1 MATLL
6 KTIGFTIS
14 GLLSLVIF
22 TSLSLKVLAAGD
34 GGWRWIIVSS
44 ITCIIIIIL
53 FIAAPVITVSP
64 NNTIQLEGSNVMFQC
79 EAISEPLYTVQWQF
93 NETFINNNN
102 DYLINQSTGEL
113 TVFNITLT
121 DTGIYTCIVENIHGN
136 DSASATLSV
145 QGTIIIIMITMRI
158 HLSLSIYSCSTI
170 YSKSD

>member
-1 MATLL
+1 
-6 KTIGFTIS
+6 
-14 GLLSLVIF
+14 
-22 TSLSLKVLAAGD
+22 
-34 GGWRWIIVSS
+34 
-44 ITCIIIIIL
+44 
-53 FIAAPVITVSP
+53 
-64 NNTIQLEGSNVMFQC
+64 MFQC

-170 YSKSD
+170 YSKSH